1 MQFLL
6 TEEFH
11 IVLRQ
16 EILVSCSTCIIE
28 IRVHAYDTEGRSTER
43 GRDGKR
49 EMDIVLSC
57 DKQY

>member
-1 MQFLL
+1 MPFLL

-16 EILVSCSTCIIE
+16 EILLSCSTCIIE
-28 IRVHAYDTEGRSTER
+28 VRVHAYDTEERSIGGGGGE
-43 GRDGKR
+43 R

>member
-1 MQFLL
+1 MPFLL

-28 IRVHAYDTEGRSTER
+28 VRVHAYDTEERSIGGGGER
-43 GRDGKR
+43 ER
-49 EMDIVLSC
+49 EGEVRERWI
-57 DKQY
+57 